1 MNGFGRFL
9 LSTAS
14 ALALAL
20 GGAAALAQASADN
33 FIVAI
38 AEEPDTLD
46 LTSTAHAPG
55 ARVSMENVT
64 EALWRTNTDGEV
76 VSGLASFE
84 LAEDGMSI
92 LFHLRQGVMFHSGDE
107 FTAEDVVFSHERMT
121 ERAPQHMR
129 RARNVDR
136 IEIIDRYTVRFV
148 FNRPDAG
155 MLPARGYSI
164 ASRAYFERVGEDQFV
179 RHPVG
184 TGPYEFVSYTPG
196 TSLVLRRF
204 ADYWGDAP
212 QVENATFRF
221 VREASTRVSQLQTGE
236 VGMTM
241 DVPYNDVAGL
251 EGAGFG
257 TAFLA
262 AHPTVGIQFHN
273 TNPDVPWHDPRVRR
287 AIAHAIDRQAIIDGL
302 LQGVPEL
309 SETVTEGELGYD
321 PAIEVNAYDPGRAR
335 ALLAEAGYPNGFDMP
350 FYIWGGAFA
359 GLRETAEA
367 VILYLSQVGINA
379 QAQTLEASPFLTML
393 REVSGTPDARY
404 VGISAMPWANQSDPT
419 EALTIAF
426 YSRSP
431 FAPYRNPELDTLIA
445 QAGSLIDPAP
455 RGEVLRQAFGLMH
468 ADTAIVPLW
477 NFVAVYAMAEGVGF
491 TPTQKWFPVV
501 QLRDVTFD

>member
-1 MNGFGRFL
+1 MSGFSNFL

-14 ALALAL
+14 ALAVTLSGSMLA
-20 GGAAALAQASADN
+20 AQTTPDN

-46 LTSTAHAPG
+46 LTSTGHAPG
-55 ARVSMENVT
+55 TRISMENVT

-76 VSGLASFE
+76 VPGLASFE

-92 LFHLRQGVMFHSGDE
+92 LFHLREGVKFHSGDE
-107 FTAEDVVFSHERMT
+107 FTADDVVFSHERMT

-129 RARNVDR
+129 RARNLDR
-136 IEIIDRYTVRFV
+136 IEVIDRYTVRFV
-148 FNRPDAG
+148 FNTPDAG

-164 ASRAYFERVGEDQFV
+164 ASRAYFERVGEEEFV

-196 TSLVLRRF
+196 TSMQLRRF

-212 QVENATFRF
+212 EVENATFRF
-221 VREASTRVSQLQTGE
+221 VREATTRVSQLQTGE

-241 DVPYNDVAGL
+241 DVPYPDVANL
-251 EGAGFG
+251 QSAGFN

-273 TNPDVPWHDPRVRR
+273 TNPDVPWHDSRVRR

-302 LQGVPEL
+302 LQGVPEV

-321 PAIEVNAYDPGRAR
+321 PDLEYNAYDPARAR
-335 ALLAEAGYPNGFDMP
+335 ALLAEAGYPDGFDMP

-359 GLRETAEA
+359 GMRETAEA
-367 VILYLSQVGINA
+367 VVLYLQQIGINA
-379 QAQTLEASPFLTML
+379 QAQTLDASPFLTML
-393 REVSGTPDARY
+393 REVSGTTDAEY

-419 EALTIAF
+419 EALSIAF

-431 FAPYRNPELDTLIA
+431 FAPYRNPEVDAFIA
-445 QAGSLIDPAP
+445 EAASLIDPEP
-455 RGEVLRQAFGLMH
+455 RDAALREAFRIMH
-468 ADTAIVPLW
+468 EDTAIVPLW
-477 NFVAVYAMAEGVGF
+477 NFVAVYAMADGVDF
-491 TPTQKWFPVV
+491 TPTQNWFPVV